1 MAVYLLVKPH
11 MMGRKVKKIV
21 KSIKTDL
28 TYSAENSADCLS
40 NGSSDGCSSDDNL
53 SNGSSDE
60 QSSNDGLSEDMMKD
74 AESEIQDVT
83 NDFSNQ
89 IDAFLIIK
97 EKDIM
102 TV

>member
-1 MAVYLLVKPH
+1 
-11 MMGRKVKKIV
+11 MGVHSLRLAKIF
-21 KSIKTDL
+21 K
-28 TYSAENSADCLS
+28 
-40 NGSSDGCSSDDNL
+40 
-53 SNGSSDE
+53 
-60 QSSNDGLSEDMMKD
+60 NDGLSEDMMKD

-83 NDFSNQ
+83 NDFSNK